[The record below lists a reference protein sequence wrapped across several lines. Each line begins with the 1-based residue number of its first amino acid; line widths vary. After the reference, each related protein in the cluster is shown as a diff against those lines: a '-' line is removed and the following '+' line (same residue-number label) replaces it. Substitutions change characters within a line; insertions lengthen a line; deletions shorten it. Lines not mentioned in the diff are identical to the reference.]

1 MSPAKERGR
10 DQRRQM
16 ERPLYTNFFNDAE
29 QRKKPQ
35 KMNQKSNS
43 PFENIPLASLSV
55 KYSVTKISCQAM
67 LIKTMK
73 SFHPPC
79 IGF

>member
-1 MSPAKERGR
+1 MI
-10 DQRRQM
+10 
-16 ERPLYTNFFNDAE
+16 
-29 QRKKPQ
+29 
-35 KMNQKSNS
+35 QKSNS
-43 PFENIPLASLSV
+43 PFENILLASLSV

-79 IGF
+79 IGFSGPKSATALTTSQRKGFGI